1 MILESQPERCAVR
14 TLKLL
19 TISLSIVCFSMAEGW
34 AASSPSG
41 NVTIQAKV
49 PLDCN
54 ILIENKSGILIDD
67 LSEGASD
74 LLVAE
79 VTEVCND
86 PDGYVV
92 SVESARTGLHKGE
105 FLEPTLNA
113 KHEFDI
119 YYNGSLVVVDK
130 IAREETGV
138 TTGTV
143 SPVTITYLEDR
154 TLPATAAHTYVE
166 TLKFTIAPK

>member
-1 MILESQPERCAVR
+1 MK

-19 TISLSIVCFSMAEGW
+19 TISLGVVCFCMAEGW
-34 AASSPSG
+34 AASSPTG
-41 NVTIQAKV
+41 DVTIRAQV

-54 ILIENKSGILIDD
+54 IAIEDKPGTLIDD
-67 LSEGASD
+67 LSAGATN

-92 SVESARTGLHKGE
+92 SVESGRTGLHKGE
-105 FLEPTLNA
+105 FFEPTLSA
-113 KHEFDI
+113 THEFDI
-119 YYNGSLVVVDK
+119 YYNGTLVDMDK
-130 IAREETGV
+130 IGREETSV
-138 TTGTV
+138 TTGTI

-166 TLKFTIAPK
+166 TLVFTIAPK